1 MHQETQRQPSLST
14 MRVLAAVDK
23 FRGTATAAQVA
34 AAIGHACWDLGH
46 ECIETPIG
54 DGGEG
59 TLDVLGGANRTT
71 RVTNPLGK
79 PVDAQW
85 RFVRDTAI
93 IEMARASGLT
103 LVGGAAKNDVIAA
116 STVGTGELIDSA
128 LNDGAKKIIVCVGGS
143 ATVDG
148 GLGAIKAIKSPARLR
163 GIEFLVACDV
173 QTSFTDAAKLFG
185 AQKGATPAQIEFLTA
200 RLHKLQQQYLDDY
213 GVDVSNIEGAGAAGG
228 LAGGL
233 AALGASLVPGFDIV
247 ADEVGLHEL
256 IASSDY
262 VITGEGY
269 LDNESFEGKVV
280 GGVQRLAQQFGKP
293 VSVICGDADAE
304 VRQRID
310 AVTLIEMYGERQ
322 AFDQTLTSIESEA
335 RELLQKCTA
344 KKYIS
349 LVATLFLLR
358 PEWLV
363 VGLQE
368 ACQPN
373 QYPARSTRLLRQAC
387 LFRLGSEQ
395 ASQQSLLHPVVRQPE
410 QPGHQIL
417 ARNRRLLRFA
427 SVLLHSSSL
436 PAAR

>member
-1 MHQETQRQPSLST
+1 

-71 RVTNPLGK
+71 RITNPLGK
-79 PVDAQW
+79 PVEAQW

-103 LVGGAAKNDVIAA
+103 LVGGATKNDVIAA

-185 AQKGATPAQIEFLTA
+185 AQRAQH
-200 RLHKLQQQYLDDY
+200 LHKLSFSPP
-213 GVDVSNIEGAGAAGG
+213 GSINCSNNIWTTM
-228 LAGGL
+228 
-233 AALGASLVPGFDIV
+233 ALMFPKLKVPV
-247 ADEVGLHEL
+247 L
-256 IASSDY
+256 
-262 VITGEGY
+262 
-269 LDNESFEGKVV
+269 
-280 GGVQRLAQQFGKP
+280 P
-293 VSVICGDADAE
+293 
-304 VRQRID
+304 
-310 AVTLIEMYGERQ
+310 AV
-322 AFDQTLTSIESEA
+322 
-335 RELLQKCTA
+335 
-344 KKYIS
+344 
-349 LVATLFLLR
+349 
-358 PEWLV
+358 
-363 VGLQE
+363 
-368 ACQPN
+368 
-373 QYPARSTRLLRQAC
+373 
-387 LFRLGSEQ
+387 
-395 ASQQSLLHPVVRQPE
+395 
-410 QPGHQIL
+410 
-417 ARNRRLLRFA
+417 
-427 SVLLHSSSL
+427 L
-436 PAAR
+436 PAAWPRSARRSCPASTSLPMKSACTNLLHQVITSSQVRVFRQRKLRGKSCRWCSTVGATLQ